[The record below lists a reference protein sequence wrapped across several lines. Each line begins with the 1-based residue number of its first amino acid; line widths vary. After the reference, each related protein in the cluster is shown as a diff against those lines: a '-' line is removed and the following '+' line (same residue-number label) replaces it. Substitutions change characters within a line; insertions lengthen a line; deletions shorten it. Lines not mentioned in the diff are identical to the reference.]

1 MLLTGIVGQEDA
13 RGVDKP
19 DHVRQEG
26 LGAGGLECHC
36 MVWYGSLSQDG
47 WRSTGVLV
55 TTRAGK
61 LEAWQIF

>member
-13 RGVDKP
+13 RGVDMP

-55 TTRAGK
+55 TT
-61 LEAWQIF
+61 